1 MSRIGLVGCGVIST
15 AYAEKLNGLDS
26 VELVACADL
35 IDDRAQMLAKEMQI
49 PRVLSVDALLAD
61 PGLDVVL
68 NLTVPAAHAEV
79 SLAAL
84 MAGKSVFS
92 EKPLALNRE
101 AGDELVAAATECGVR
116 MGCAPD
122 TFLGAGLQT
131 CRGLI
136 DAGAIG
142 QPVAAN
148 AFMLSPG
155 PEMWHPRPQVFY
167 QHGAGPLL
175 DMGPYYFTAL
185 VSLLGPARRVTSSAR
200 VTHTTREIHSQPLAG
215 ERMDVEVP
223 THVASV
229 VDFESGP
236 VATLV
241 TSFDVQA
248 SRQRNIEIYG
258 TEATLSVPDP
268 NTFGG
273 PVQIRKRDER
283 EWAEVELTHGNRGQS
298 RGIGLGDMVAGLSIG
313 RPHRASGE
321 LAAHVLD
328 LMQSSLEASETGR
341 HVELSTRC
349 VRPAP
354 LPPGL
359 PDDTFDA

>member
-1 MSRIGLVGCGVIST
+1 MSRVGLVGCGFISQ
-15 AYAEKLNGLDS
+15 AYAQKLNGLDF

-35 IDDRAQMLAKEMQI
+35 LDDRAQMLAKEMQI

-61 PGLDVVL
+61 SEIDLVL
-68 NLTVPAAHAEV
+68 NLTIPAAHAEI
-79 SLAAL
+79 SRAAVA
-84 MAGKSVFS
+84 AGKSVFS
-92 EKPLALNRE
+92 EKPLALCRQ
-101 AGDELVAAATECGVR
+101 AGDELVAAAAERSVR
-116 MGCAPD
+116 VGCAPD

-148 AFMLSPG
+148 AFMLQPG
-155 PEMWHPRPQVFY
+155 PELWHPRPHIFY
-167 QHGAGPLL
+167 QHGAGPLF

-200 VTHTTREIHSQPLAG
+200 ITHATREIHSQPLAG
-215 ERMDVEVP
+215 ERMDVEVA

-236 VATLV
+236 IATLV

-248 SRQRNIEIYG
+248 SRHRNIEIYG

-273 PVQIRKRDER
+273 PVQIRKRGER
-283 EWAEVELTHGNRGQS
+283 EWTELELTHGNGEQS
-298 RGIGLGDMVAGLSIG
+298 RGIGLGDMVAGLRSG
-313 RPHRASGE
+313 RPHRASAE
-321 LAAHVLD
+321 LGAHVLD
-328 LMQSSLEASETGR
+328 LLQSSLEASESGR

-349 VRPAP
+349 ERPAP

-359 PDDTFDA
+359 PDDTFDG